1 MPAHLTPL
9 SGPTRDA
16 LITGDPRRA
25 FALAQAFTVQ
35 PKMSHQSRG
44 LWGYTGETESGLGLT
59 VQSTGTGGP
68 GAIAV
73 IGDLAGL
80 GVVRLVRLGTCIA
93 GRGEHSPGDALL
105 VETVISR
112 DGAGLRLAT
121 GGNDAIPDPGLLDRL
136 SGTAPKATIS
146 SHDFVSRF
154 DPDGTA
160 PAEGAS
166 ARDLQ
171 TAAMLAFS
179 RRLGLAAAAVLVV
192 AGDETGERLA
202 EADLEQTFIEVGH
215 SVVAGLEKESDLN
228 LD

>member
-1 MPAHLTPL
+1 MPAHLTPI

-25 FALAQAFTVQ
+25 FALAQALTVQ

-59 VQSTGTGGP
+59 VQSTGAGGP

-80 GVVRLVRLGTCIA
+80 GVERLVRLGTCVA
-93 GRGEHSPGDALL
+93 GRGGPSPGEVLL
-105 VETVISR
+105 VESAAAR
-112 DGAGLRLAT
+112 DGAGVRLTDGSEARP
-121 GGNDAIPDPGLLDRL
+121 DAELLGQLD
-136 SGTAPKATIS
+136 GIAPKTTVS

-154 DPDGTA
+154 DPDGTE
-160 PAEGAS
+160 PAGGAA

-179 RRLGLAAAAVLVV
+179 RRLGVPAAAILVV
-192 AGDETGERLA
+192 AGDDSGENLTETELEPVFLEMGRQIVRRLER
-202 EADLEQTFIEVGH
+202 
-215 SVVAGLEKESDLN
+215 N
-228 LD
+228 P

>member
-1 MPAHLTPL
+1 LTPAHLTPI

-25 FALAQAFTVQ
+25 FALAQALTVQ

-44 LWGYTGETESGLGLT
+44 LWGYTGETETGHPLT
-59 VQSTGTGGP
+59 VQSTGAGGP
-68 GAIAV
+68 ASIAV

-80 GVVRLVRLGTCIA
+80 GVERLVRLGTCVA
-93 GRGEHSPGDALL
+93 RQGEHSPGDVIL
-105 VETVISR
+105 VERTICR
-112 DGAGLRLAT
+112 DGTGVRLESAGDEAT
-121 GGNDAIPDPGLLDRL
+121 PDPGLIALL
-136 SGTAPKATIS
+136 EAVAPRATVS

-154 DPDGTA
+154 DPDGPA

-171 TAAMLAFS
+171 TGAMLAFA
-179 RRLGLAAAAVLVV
+179 RRLGVAAAAVLVV

-202 EADLEQTFIEVGH
+202 EDALAEAFTEAGLEI
-215 SVVAGLEKESDLN
+215 VAGLEK
-228 LD
+228 